1 MDALDAD
8 GLVRGVV
15 VEYPSGVRLRFGAL
29 TVEAAM
35 RLMHDL
41 GQPAP
46 KVAMPSV
53 EDVRAFLQ
61 REATVRPVKTSAI
74 HEHFLGRRYNC
85 RGGDR
90 STYNAMMHRL
100 RRARTAINQ
109 GAEWECVTAIAE
121 DDSGEDTWF
130 LAPRR
135 PPRG

>member
-1 MDALDAD
+1 MDTLDAD
-8 GLVRGVV
+8 DLVRGVV
-15 VEYPSGVRLRFGAL
+15 VEYPNGVRLRFASL
-29 TVEAAM
+29 TIEAAA

-41 GQPAP
+41 GQPSP
-46 KVAMPSV
+46 KVALPSV

-61 REATVRPVKTSAI
+61 REATVHPVKTSAI
-74 HEHFLGRRYNC
+74 QEHFLGRRYTS

-100 RRARTAINQ
+100 RRARAAINA
-109 GAEWECVTAIAE
+109 GAEWECVTALSE

-135 PPRG
+135 TSRG

>member
-1 MDALDAD
+1 MDLD

-15 VEYPSGVRLRFGAL
+15 VEYPNGIRLRFASL
-29 TVEAAM
+29 TLEAAA

-46 KVAMPSV
+46 KASLPSV
-53 EDVRAFLQ
+53 EDVVAYLQ
-61 REATVRPVKTSAI
+61 REATVRPVKTSAL
-74 HEHFLGRRYNC
+74 HEHFLGRRYLS
-85 RGGDR
+85 RGGDKA
-90 STYNAMMHRL
+90 TYNAMMHRL
-100 RRARTAINQ
+100 RRARETINA
-109 GAEWECVTAIAE
+109 GTEWECVKALAD